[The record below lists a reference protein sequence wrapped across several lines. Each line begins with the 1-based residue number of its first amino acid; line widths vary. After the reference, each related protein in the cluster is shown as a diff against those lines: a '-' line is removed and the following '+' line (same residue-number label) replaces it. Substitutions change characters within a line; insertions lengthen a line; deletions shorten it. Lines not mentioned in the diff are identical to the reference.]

1 MIVLPVLLVAQN
13 KPVNVQYNVG
23 TKKVTLYLS
32 NAQVPVGTM
41 ISADTNWWQ
50 QKITNATGDTA
61 AVLAS
66 KQFTANAY
74 QTKGSYLT
82 TADTNADKKPIT
94 LRYAINN
101 YAPIGTVSFP
111 GFGTT
116 NITSCIGNDSRL
128 SDARTPTAHNQA
140 VSTISDATTIG
151 QNFVKLTNPSAIT
164 FPRFN
169 ANNTVDALSAHDFNI
184 ALGIG
189 NVIQDSLTAQI
200 FAISGL
206 VPIGSGFYLYRGV
219 DSVYGAAYSAGGLT
233 SANVH
238 DSVNNA
244 IANSKTYTD
253 NAVSGISV
261 TGATISS
268 MCDVSGTVATALS
281 TTSIYVSWTLPI
293 VRDDSTIIEWNT
305 TGYAS
310 YAMQTNR
317 AAVAKGVTNYTITG
331 VPANTK
337 HFVNVFTKDTL
348 RNVYGTNTAQ
358 ARDTAL
364 TPSAGYTVVTRL
376 DSSSAQGTINQ
387 GSIGHYYTT
396 VNITVTSASNMS
408 GLIVGQTNNALP
420 DSIYWGANK
429 MTLGDDTASIYS
441 YVMVAPPSGATT
453 IKIYGTPDNV
463 MWNMATTYADVNQTT
478 PVGTIVRGHQGYNN
492 FMTTTATLAST
503 KCLGFAFGWN
513 WVATATPTASMVTF
527 GSPMYPSVD
536 AKQLQMGI
544 VTGQSGAT
552 VFDWSFSDNVVG
564 VMLVIPINSAN

>member
-1 MIVLPVLLVAQN
+1 
-13 KPVNVQYNVG
+13 
-23 TKKVTLYLS
+23 
-32 NAQVPVGTM
+32 
-41 ISADTNWWQ
+41 
-50 QKITNATGDTA
+50 
-61 AVLAS
+61 
-66 KQFTANAY
+66 
-74 QTKGSYLT
+74 
-82 TADTNADKKPIT
+82 
-94 LRYAINN
+94 
-101 YAPIGTVSFP
+101 
-111 GFGTT
+111 
-116 NITSCIGNDSRL
+116 
-128 SDARTPTAHNQA
+128 
-140 VSTISDATTIG
+140 
-151 QNFVKLTNPSAIT
+151 
-164 FPRFN
+164 
-169 ANNTVDALSAHDFNI
+169 
-184 ALGIG
+184 
-189 NVIQDSLTAQI
+189 
-200 FAISGL
+200 
-206 VPIGSGFYLYRGV
+206 
-219 DSVYGAAYSAGGLT
+219 
-233 SANVH
+233 
-238 DSVNNA
+238 
-244 IANSKTYTD
+244 
-253 NAVSGISV
+253 
-261 TGATISS
+261 